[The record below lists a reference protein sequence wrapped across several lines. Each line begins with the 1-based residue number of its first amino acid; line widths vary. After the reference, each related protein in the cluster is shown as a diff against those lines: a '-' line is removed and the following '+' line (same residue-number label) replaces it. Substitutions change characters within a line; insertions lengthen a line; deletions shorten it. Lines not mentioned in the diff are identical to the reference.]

1 MSNAPV
7 LKGSS
12 FTFSIL
18 QLFDNNV
25 EQAIEYL
32 QAKISQAPAFFAQ
45 APLIINIEQ
54 VTEQQVPFEQLKAG
68 IETLG
73 MRPVAVVGCETESS
87 RQAVFNSGMAALR
100 SAGNHSE
107 INIPQESE
115 QNTKGKTTQVV
126 KVPVRSGQQVYAQ
139 GCDLVVLGPVSNGA
153 EVIADGSIQIYG
165 TLRGRAIA
173 GASGQ
178 LGAHII
184 CQNLQAELIS
194 IAGDYWLSEQIESEY
209 WKQSVMISKVN
220 DSLQIESIKI

>member
-18 QLFDNNV
+18 QLFDANV
-25 EQAIEYL
+25 DQAIDYL
-32 QAKISQAPAFFAQ
+32 HAKIAQAPAFFAQ

-54 VTEQQVPFEQLKAG
+54 VQESIPFDQLKAG

-100 SAGNHSE
+100 SAGNQAE
-107 INIPQESE
+107 IKIPQ
-115 QNTKGKTTQVV
+115 GKQQDEYSNTTQVV
-126 KVPVRSGQQVYAQ
+126 RVPVRSGQQIYAQ
-139 GCDLVVLGPVSNGA
+139 GRDLVVLGPVSNGA

-178 LGAHII
+178 SGTHII

-194 IAGDYWLSEQIESEY
+194 IAGDYCLSEQIEAEH
-209 WKQSVMISKVN
+209 WKQSVIISKTN
-220 DSLQIESIKI
+220 DKLQIESIKI